1 VIATIGALERHMVEE
16 DLLTVNEVAVLC
28 RVTTR
33 TVRAWI
39 AAGKLKATRILGR
52 VRIKRRELQK
62 LMK

>member
-1 VIATIGALERHMVEE
+1 MVEE